1 MSDLRCFHVSQDGQV
16 ASFGTA
22 AAALAARA
30 AGGYVWIDVLNPTR
44 ADLDALAEPFG
55 LHPLAIEDCLDD
67 QQVPKIE
74 DFPGNTFV
82 LFNRHQFT
90 AGTLVVEEV
99 DFFIGQGF
107 LVTVSAHLDTQIA
120 RARLDE
126 AIRIDRAA
134 VGNGPDFLLHVI
146 LDHIVDR
153 KLVALEALQDEL
165 DTAEEDTL
173 RRGSSAFDPS
183 GLLDLRRSLLAIR
196 KSLFHEREILTK
208 ICRRDSPFI
217 SEASIY
223 RFRDI
228 YDHLVKFVEMVEICR
243 ELISSLLEI
252 HLSLVNNELARLG
265 NRTNQVVR
273 RLTYITTIFMP
284 LSFFA
289 GVGGM
294 SEWSMM
300 TGPENWRIAYPAF
313 LAGMAVIGVISYF
326 ILKWL
331 DRRGAALER

>member
-1 MSDLRCFHVSQDGQV
+1 MSDARCFHVSQDGQV
-16 ASFGTA
+16 SSFPTA

-30 AGGYVWIDVLNPTR
+30 AGGYVWIDLVNPTR
-44 ADLDALAEPFG
+44 EDLDALGEPFG

-67 QQVPKIE
+67 LQVPKIE

-82 LFNRHQFT
+82 LFTRHSFSD
-90 AGTLVVEEV
+90 GTLRIEEV

-107 LVTVSAHLDTQIA
+107 LVSVTAHPEAQGTQ
-120 RARLDE
+120 ARLDE
-126 AIRIDRAA
+126 TIRLDRAA
-134 VGNGPDFLLHVI
+134 VGKGPDFLLHVI
-146 LDHIVDR
+146 LDHIVDQ
-153 KLVALEALQDEL
+153 KLVAIEALQDDL

-173 RRGSSAFDPS
+173 RRGSAAFDPS
-183 GLLDLRRSLLAIR
+183 GLLELRRSLLAIR
-196 KSLFHEREILTK
+196 KGLFHEREILTK

-217 SEASIY
+217 SEASIF

-228 YDHLVKFVEMVEICR
+228 YDHLVKFVEIVEVCR

-289 GVGGM
+289 GIGGM

-300 TGPENWRIAYPAF
+300 TGPGNWRIAYPAF

-326 ILKWL
+326 ILRWI
-331 DRRGAALER
+331 DQRGAEQER

>member
-1 MSDLRCFHVSQDGQV
+1 MSDIRCFQVSQDGRMSGV
-16 ASFGTA
+16 ATV
-22 AAALAARA
+22 AAALTASA
-30 AGGYVWIDVLNPTR
+30 AGGYVWIDLVNPTR
-44 ADLDALAEPFG
+44 EDLDALAEPFG

-82 LFNRHQFT
+82 LFNRHEFSDRR
-90 AGTLVVEEV
+90 LRIEEV
-99 DFFIGQGF
+99 DFFIGKKF
-107 LVTVSAHLDTQIA
+107 LVTINAHAEGQGAGT
-120 RARLDE
+120 RFDE
-126 AIRIDRAA
+126 AIRIAKAA
-134 VGNGPDFLLHVI
+134 VGKGPDVLLHLI
-146 LDHIVDR
+146 LDHIVDH
-153 KLVALEALQDEL
+153 KLLALEALQDDL

-173 RRGSSAFDPS
+173 RRGSAAFDPS
-183 GLLDLRRSLLAIR
+183 GLLELRRSLLAIR

-217 SEASIY
+217 SEASIFH
-223 RFRDI
+223 FRDI
-228 YDHLVKFVEMVEICR
+228 YDHLVKFVEIVEICR

-284 LSFFA
+284 LSFLA

-300 TGPENWRIAYPAF
+300 TGPEHWRIAYPAF
-313 LAGMAVIGVISYF
+313 LAGMAVVGVISYF
-326 ILKWL
+326 ILRWL
-331 DRRGAALER
+331 DHRGTA